1 MDYRMAKPFAPEPGG
16 AAAMKTSLLAGV
28 VLSSSLLAPAAPAQ
42 AQDQVV
48 VFVNGDSQAVL
59 RFDRRLSALGETP
72 VPQGVL
78 SSLCPASLDGA
89 GQIWVGS
96 DRASETK
103 LLRLGSDGQ
112 LLSTT
117 ELGHHP
123 ADLVLAAD
131 GTAQVFTRTGLSALG
146 PLFVVSASGALL
158 GSSGAG
164 PSLFE
169 AQSVQSLNLALT
181 PSGELWMAADDLAQT
196 LLVRVDPADGAV
208 LHTLPLPPGAPEA
221 GLVAAPDGTLWNV
234 QTDATLVHTDGASIL
249 SSFVI
254 EASASIAG
262 PLAVDAAGDLWALH
276 HEAAAA
282 PLDGVL
288 RHFAAADGAILG
300 DYPAVAS
307 ANGFALGASGEE
319 AFAVDNGGPAGAH
332 CRLVKLNLVSGVRS
346 SVPLPVTQLTAFASM
361 PKSDPTGFIYA
372 NVVDQAGD
380 ADGDGAA
387 NRREVLAGTSPYD
400 ALSRPGGPK
409 VYVSFEPVSNAIAL
423 TFTDPDGLLDTAGGI
438 DPASIELLA
447 GPHGDVFPLLLH
459 FVTSVQLSAGGTSGT
474 IVFGGLPLGD
484 GLKLPLEAR
493 VADVTGAVGWDW
505 AVTPPGD
512 L

>member
-1 MDYRMAKPFAPEPGG
+1 MSHPTLSK
-16 AAAMKTSLLAGV
+16 L
-28 VLSSSLLAPAAPAQ
+28 VLSCLVLAPLAPAQ
-42 AQDQVV
+42 VRDQVV
-48 VFVNGDSQAVL
+48 VFVNGDDQAVL
-59 RFDRRLSALGETP
+59 RYDRRLDLLGASPVET
-72 VPQGVL
+72 GVF
-78 SSLCPASLDGA
+78 STLCAAGIDGA
-89 GQIWVGS
+89 GQLWVGN
-96 DRASETK
+96 DRGSETQV
-103 LLRLGSDGQ
+103 LRFSPDGQ

-123 ADLVLAAD
+123 ADLVLDRD
-131 GTAQVFTRTGLSALG
+131 GTAQVFTRAGFSALG
-146 PLFVVSASGALL
+146 PLFRLSASGLVL
-158 GSSGAG
+158 DSSVDGSS
-164 PSLFE
+164 LFV

-181 PSGELWMAADDLAQT
+181 PSGALWMGADDAEQP
-196 LLVRVDPADGAV
+196 LLVRVDPANGSV
-208 LHTLPLPPGAPEA
+208 LQTLPLPASPVDADYES
-221 GLVAAPDGTLWNV
+221 GLVAAPDGTLWNLQV
-234 QTDATLVHTDGASIL
+234 DRTLVHTDGVSIL
-249 SSFVI
+249 MSVVVDV
-254 EASASIAG
+254 SAPISG
-262 PLAVDAAGDLWALH
+262 PLAVDAAGDLWGGHLD
-276 HEAAAA
+276 AAVS
-282 PLDGVL
+282 PHVWSL
-288 RHFAAADGAILG
+288 RHLSAADGSIVAE
-300 DYPAVAS
+300 YPAATS

-319 AFAVDNGGPAGAH
+319 AFVAENGGPGQAH
-332 CRLVKLNLVSGVRS
+332 CRLVKVNLVTGVRS
-346 SVPLPVTQLTAFASM
+346 SVPLPVTQLAAFASM

-423 TFTDPDGLLDTAGGI
+423 TFTDPDGLLDPAGGI

-447 GPHGDVFPLLLH
+447 DPHGDVFPLLLQ
-459 FVTSVQLSAGGTSGT
+459 FVTSVQISAGGTSGT